1 MTEKDK
7 GLKEAIRRQPAF
19 RIPTNFTYRMMQ
31 QINEEVYRKEKQQEK
46 RLFILMVTLCV
57 LMVGGLCAW
66 LIWLFKPD
74 FQTIRFFKTPESDF
88 LSAHDTGTP
97 PIGVVQSLAPK
108 KIPAAGIIIIQSIKS
123 QKGRTRYYTG
133 YGLSVHYLN
142 GLNQL
147 R

>member
-7 GLKEAIRRQPAF
+7 GLKEAIRRQPAL

-74 FQTIRFFKTPESDF
+74 FQGIGENLLAYLPRLRNLTFYLPMILALPLLAWFNHWLRKKFRFQNNS
-88 LSAHDTGTP
+88 SS
-97 PIGVVQSLAPK
+97 SL
-108 KIPAAGIIIIQSIKS
+108 
-123 QKGRTRYYTG
+123 
-133 YGLSVHYLN
+133 
-142 GLNQL
+142 
-147 R
+147 

>member
-46 RLFILMVTLCV
+46 RLFILMVILCV
-57 LMVGGLCAW
+57 LMIGGLCAW

-74 FQTIRFFKTPESDF
+74 FQHIRENLSLQFSELRNLTFYLPMIMALPLLAWFNHWLRKKFRF
-88 LSAHDTGTP
+88 LDNS
-97 PIGVVQSLAPK
+97 SSNL
-108 KIPAAGIIIIQSIKS
+108 
-123 QKGRTRYYTG
+123 
-133 YGLSVHYLN
+133 
-142 GLNQL
+142 
-147 R
+147 

>member
-74 FQTIRFFKTPESDF
+74 FQAIGKTYYQIFKTPESDF

-108 KIPAAGIIIIQSIKS
+108 KFRLPG
-123 QKGRTRYYTG
+123 
-133 YGLSVHYLN
+133 
-142 GLNQL
+142 
-147 R
+147 

>member
-1 MTEKDK
+1 MTEKDE
-7 GLKEAIRRQPAF
+7 GLKVAIRKQPPY

-74 FQTIRFFKTPESDF
+74 FQAIGKNLLSDF
-88 LSAHDTGTP
+88 SKLQNLTFYLP
-97 PIGVVQSLAPK
+97 MILALPLLAWFNHWLRK
-108 KIPAAGIIIIQSIKS
+108 KFRLPG
-123 QKGRTRYYTG
+123 
-133 YGLSVHYLN
+133 
-142 GLNQL
+142 
-147 R
+147 